1 MIRIRFHGRGGQGAK
16 TAARILGT
24 AAFLEG
30 YTAQDSPLYGA
41 ERRGAPVSAFAR
53 LAHGPIL
60 ERGVI
65 ANPDLVVVADESLL
79 SHQAAHALEGVTE
92 NTAVFV
98 NSSQTPETMKRQI
111 ACPGLVST
119 LDLTGLALDR
129 WGKGG
134 ALSALLGA
142 VAARLVGLREES
154 LRAAVTQELG
164 ALELPAPVV
173 EQNLALAR
181 ECFQTVPVV
190 PVHESTQA
198 QASVASL
205 WTPSYEPPTRGTA
218 RIAVGANAPLHK
230 TGDWRV
236 FRPVLH
242 PEKCNGCWLCFVYCP
257 DAAISMTDKDR
268 PVIDY
273 DHCKGC
279 LLCVE
284 ECPTAALTAEREP
297 SSAESE

>member
-30 YTAQDSPLYGA
+30 YRAQDSPLYGA

-53 LAHGPIL
+53 LAHEPIL
-60 ERGVI
+60 ERGLI
-65 ANPDLVVVADESLL
+65 AHPDLIVVADESLL
-79 SHQAAHALEGVTE
+79 SHPTARALEGASE
-92 NTAVFV
+92 QTAVFV
-98 NSSQTPETMKRQI
+98 NSPQASESVATQTG
-111 ACPGLVST
+111 CPGPVST
-119 LDLTGLALDR
+119 LDLTGMALARL
-129 WGKGG
+129 GKGA

-142 VAARLVGLREES
+142 VTARLVGLREDSVRSAVERE
-154 LRAAVTQELG
+154 LAALG
-164 ALELPAPVV
+164 LAASVI
-173 EQNLALAR
+173 EQNQALAVD
-181 ECFQTVPVV
+181 CFRQVPIVPVR
-190 PVHESTQA
+190 ESVQA
-198 QASVASL
+198 EARAASL
-205 WTPSYEPPTRGTA
+205 WAPSYEPPTRGTA

-284 ECPTAALTAEREP
+284 ECPTEALVAERESP
-297 SSAESE
+297 LAKSE

>member
-1 MIRIRFHGRGGQGAK
+1 MIRVRFHGRGGQGAK
-16 TAARILGT
+16 TAARIVGT

-30 YTAQDSPLYGA
+30 YIAQDSPLYGA
-41 ERRGAPVSAFAR
+41 ERRGAPVSAFTR

-65 ANPDLVVVADESLL
+65 ARPDLVVVADESLL
-79 SHQAAHALEGVTE
+79 SHQAAHALDGVTE
-92 NTAVFV
+92 ETAIFV
-98 NSSQTPETMKRQI
+98 NSSRAPETVKQQI

-119 LDLTGLALDR
+119 LDLTGLALAR
-129 WGKGG
+129 LGKGG

-142 VAARLVGLREES
+142 VAARLVGLREDS
-154 LRAAVTQELG
+154 LRLAVTQELG
-164 ALELPAPVV
+164 ALGLSAPVI

-190 PVHESTQA
+190 PVHKSTQA
-198 QASVASL
+198 EASSASL
-205 WTPSYEPPTRGTA
+205 WTPRYEPPTRGAA
-218 RIAVGANAPLHK
+218 RISVGANAPLHK

-284 ECPTAALTAEREP
+284 ECPTAALVAEREP
-297 SSAESE
+297 PIAKSK